1 MSEETKK
8 TRTAIDEMGRSV
20 AALFLELP
28 EDIADD
34 VKAKWA
40 AVYNIIEQ
48 LRDLLQQVYAQT
60 ENGYRVK
67 TLTRIEIK
75 ECLDSFFTEE

>member
-1 MSEETKK
+1 MGMGDIISKD
-8 TRTAIDEMGRSV
+8 RAMITALIVILVCAG
-20 AALFLELP
+20 LY
-28 EDIADD
+28 
-34 VKAKWA
+34 A

-75 ECLDSFFTEE
+75 ESLDSFFTEE

>member
-1 MSEETKK
+1 MGDIVSKD
-8 TRTAIDEMGRSV
+8 RAMITALIVILVCAG
-20 AALFLELP
+20 LY
-28 EDIADD
+28 
-34 VKAKWA
+34 A